1 MFYRLVLAATV
12 ISLSLAAA
20 LFAPSLASLVQAGP
34 DYAGINNH
42 VDERFEWKSHW
53 IGYGDGS
60 RVYLYWHDGVF
71 DQVRDDEHLDFIVQE
86 YNSTAWAAKVRTEI
100 LLDVKV
106 EHDLHVYLY
115 ENREDMLHFFN
126 DPDRRVGGFTI
137 DRDTVL
143 VNTESSPMDTMKH
156 EIAHLVLF
164 EALWY
169 GPDREYK
176 DAPLWLDEGVAQL
189 AEYFFDFYSFS
200 LSDLRAWVEDGGELL
215 PVCAMLEY
223 PEDEVAN
230 RNFYGKS
237 LVVTSI
243 LLQEGGVE
251 TFASFVAKIKRGWD
265 IRWAMNADYGFT
277 DHGLEEKWLE
287 YSGLPGPAVPCEY

>member
-1 MFYRLVLAATV
+1 MFYRRVLAATV

-20 LFAPSLASLVQAGP
+20 LLAPSLASLVRAGP

-42 VDERFEWKSHW
+42 VDGRFEWESHW
-53 IGYGDGS
+53 IGYEDGS

-71 DQVRDDEHLDFIVQE
+71 DQARDDDHLDFLVQE
-86 YNSTAWAAKVRTEI
+86 YNSAAWAAKMRTEI

-106 EHDLHVYLY
+106 DHTLHVYLY
-115 ENREDMLHFFN
+115 ENREDMSLFLN
-126 DPDRRVGGFTI
+126 DPEWRVGGFTI

-143 VNTESSPMDTMKH
+143 VNTENFPMDTMKH

-169 GPDREYK
+169 EPHREYK
-176 DAPLWLDEGVAQL
+176 DAPLWLHEGVAQL

-223 PEDEVAN
+223 PDDEVAN

-237 LVVTSI
+237 LVVTSL

-251 TFASFVAKIKRGWD
+251 TFASFVAKINRGWD

-287 YSGLPGPAVPCEY
+287 YAGLPGPAVRCEY